1 VLHEGYDDE
10 VYLNTLEAEARSWAE
25 RYFADDAA
33 QIARAVRTRAAEMCA
48 RRGKDIA
55 PGAAAA
61 PARPDSNPR
70 RR

>member
-10 VYLNTLEAEARSWAE
+10 LYLNTLEAEARSWAE
-25 RYFADDAA
+25 RNFSDDAA
-33 QIARAVRTRAAEMCA
+33 QIARAARARAAEMRA
-48 RRGKDIA
+48 RRGKDVD
-55 PGAAAA
+55 PGAAGA